1 MLDPENGEEQR
12 FCSACS
18 SRGGVSEEAGVLS
31 EENGWDLE
39 QLFHA
44 SAEGILILGRT
55 RRILRANRM
64 FSRIFGYA
72 VDEVEGKPCFEILRA
87 PFCNGPDC
95 PLEHS
100 FTAEE
105 TLEFCMDVPART
117 GGNIPCLIFASPLRD
132 EDGRVV
138 AVMEQF
144 RDMTEWQ
151 CMERMARE
159 SESRFRALVE
169 RTEHLLVE
177 IDAALRFTFLN
188 PAAEH
193 LFGIVVSDGS
203 ARTFEDFVHDSRK
216 VFLRE
221 RLRTI
226 IGERSASDSFR
237 LHHITT
243 AGKEF
248 HVHWSVI
255 PHFSEVGKLEG
266 FSFLGRN
273 VSEEHRLSG
282 ELRRMAL
289 FPLANPNMV
298 FQIDTSGDI
307 TFANPSAWKWL
318 GEHGFEDLRGLEN
331 LLPPDYR
338 ELLERSLAPGDVL
351 SFDIAWK
358 GRFYDVKL
366 SPFPRQGTCMAN
378 VTDVTEYRK
387 ISQEKELL
395 HRAFQSA
402 IHGMT
407 VTDITGKILYVNRAF
422 EELYG
427 YSQEEALGKTPRILN
442 PGRKVYKDLGYTE
455 EQYDRL
461 FGEMW
466 ESIIDPKKGRWEGEL
481 VNRRKDGTLLWVRL
495 YISAVRDERG
505 ELTAFL
511 GTPMDITRRVE
522 EERNTRLD
530 LYRALAETAEAR
542 DMETGAHLL
551 RVSAYCRIVGAY
563 LGLMGK
569 ELLDLET
576 FAPFHDIGK
585 VGIPDGILLAPRK
598 LSPEEFEIMKTHT
611 TIGYNIL
618 HGHSSLETAAEI
630 ALSHHE
636 NYDGTGYPRRLA
648 GSAIPLNGRIVAL
661 ADVYDALRSRRPY
674 KVPWTHAD
682 ASAFIRAQSGM
693 KFDPAVVRAF
703 VALEE
708 EFQEVAERFRDER
721 EV

>member
-1 MLDPENGEEQR
+1 MLSSEKGEEGR
-12 FCSACS
+12 CGPVCS
-18 SRGGVSEEAGVLS
+18 SRGGVSGEAASLCGQ
-31 EENGWDLE
+31 NGWNLE

-44 SAEGILILGRT
+44 SAEAILILGRNK
-55 RRILRANRM
+55 RVLRANDT
-64 FSRIFGYA
+64 FLRIFGFSRE
-72 VDEVEGKPCFEILRA
+72 EVEGKLCFEVLRA
-87 PFCNGPDC
+87 PFCNGPNC
-95 PLEHS
+95 PLERS
-100 FTAEE
+100 FDAVE
-105 TLEFCMDVPART
+105 TLEFRMNVPAKT
-117 GGNIPCLIFASPLRD
+117 GENVPCLVFATPLRD
-132 EDGRVV
+132 GEGRVV
-138 AVMEQF
+138 AVAEQF

-151 CMERMARE
+151 RLERLAAKGDA
-159 SESRFRALVE
+159 RFR
-169 RTEHLLVE
+169 LLVE
-177 IDAALRFTFLN
+177 KMGLFLVELDTRLRFTFLN
-188 PAAEH
+188 PAAEVF
-193 LFGIVVSDGS
+193 FGIASGNSGNAV
-203 ARTFEDFVHDSRK
+203 FQNFVHESRRI
-216 VFLRE
+216 FFEE
-221 RLRTI
+221 RLRAI
-226 IGERSASDSFR
+226 ARERSVSDSFR
-237 LHHITT
+237 LHHITA

-255 PHFSEVGKLEG
+255 PHFSEKGEVEG
-266 FSFLGRN
+266 FTCLGRN

-282 ELRRMAL
+282 ELQRMAL

-331 LLPPDYR
+331 LLPPNYK
-338 ELLERSLAPGDVL
+338 ELLERSLSLGDFL

-358 GRFYDVKL
+358 GHFYDVKL
-366 SPFPRQGTCMAN
+366 TPFPRQETCMVN

-387 ISQEKELL
+387 IAQERELL
-395 HRAFQSA
+395 YRAFQDS

-442 PGRKVYKDLGYTE
+442 PGRKVYRDLGYTE

-461 FGEMW
+461 FSGMW
-466 ESIIDPKKGRWEGEL
+466 ESIVDPQKGRWEGEL
-481 VNRRKDGTLLWVRL
+481 VNRRKDGTLMWVHL

-505 ELTAFL
+505 ELMAFL
-511 GTPMDITRRVE
+511 GTPMDITQRVE

-551 RVSAYCRIVGAY
+551 RVSTYCRIVGAY
-563 LGLMGK
+563 LGLVEK
-569 ELLDLET
+569 ELLDLEI

-585 VGIPDGILLAPRK
+585 VGIPDSVLLAPRK

-618 HGHSSLETAAEI
+618 HGHPSLETAAEI
-630 ALSHHE
+630 ALTHHE

-674 KVPWTHAD
+674 KVPWTHGD
-682 ASAFIRAQSGM
+682 ASNFIRAQSGM

-708 EFQEVAERFRDER
+708 EFQEIAERFSDER
-721 EV
+721 EG

>member
-1 MLDPENGEEQR
+1 MRNPGTGEGER
-12 FCSACS
+12 LCPVCS
-18 SRGGVSEEAGVLS
+18 SRCGVPEETVILS
-31 EENGWDLE
+31 GENGWNLE
-39 QLFHA
+39 QLFDV
-44 SAEGILILGRT
+44 SAEAILILGRN
-55 RRILRANRM
+55 RCILRANDTFCRTFG
-64 FSRIFGYA
+64 FSRE
-72 VDEVEGKPCFEILRA
+72 EVEGKACFEILRA

-95 PLEHS
+95 PLERS

-105 TLEFCMDVPART
+105 TLEFRMNVPART
-117 GGNIPCLIFASPLRD
+117 GENIPCLVFASPLRD
-132 EDGRVV
+132 GEGRVV
-138 AVMEQF
+138 AVAEQF

-151 CMERMARE
+151 RLERLARKGE
-159 SESRFRALVE
+159 AHFRSLVE
-169 RTEHLLVE
+169 RTGHLLVE

-188 PAAEH
+188 PAAEY
-193 LFGIVVSDGS
+193 LFGVASGNAGNVV
-203 ARTFEDFVHDSRK
+203 FENFVHESRRI
-216 VFLRE
+216 FLSE
-221 RLRTI
+221 RLRAI
-226 IGERSASDSFR
+226 AGERSASDSFR

-255 PHFSEVGKLEG
+255 PHFSEEGKVEG
-266 FSFLGRN
+266 FTCLGRN
-273 VSEEHRLSG
+273 VSEEYRLSG
-282 ELRRMAL
+282 ELQRMAL

-298 FQIDTSGDI
+298 FQIDTTGDI
-307 TFANPSAWKWL
+307 SFANPSAWKWL

-331 LLPPDYR
+331 LLPPNYR
-338 ELLERSLAPGDVL
+338 ELLERSFASGDVL

-358 GRFYDVKL
+358 DHFYDVKL
-366 SPFPRQGTCMAN
+366 SPFSRQGTCMAN

-387 ISQEKELL
+387 ISREKELL
-395 HRAFQSA
+395 HRAFQGA

-407 VTDITGKILYVNRAF
+407 VTDTTGRILYVNQAF

-442 PGRKVYKDLGYTE
+442 PGRKVYRDLGYTE

-466 ESIIDPKKGRWEGEL
+466 ESIVDPERGRWEGEL

-563 LGLMGK
+563 LGLVGK

-618 HGHSSLETAAEI
+618 HGHSSLEAAAEI

-636 NYDGTGYPRRLA
+636 NYDGTGYPRGLA

-682 ASAFIRAQSGM
+682 ASVFIRAQSGM

-703 VALEE
+703 EALEE